1 MFTGLSSLRAQE
13 KKPKA
18 ANAELQDYLKKYTTP
33 AAADEPPKKKRKK
46 VKAAKPH
53 AVNIVDADITGFE
66 RSGAAPLSD
75 EEPEEPG
82 GCRRKHQQQPC
93 MTALTLPMVSAG
105 RSLQSISRNLAAAA
119 AIMTSADARNQLRT
133 APTSPQTSCHS
144 RVLCALLQ
152 KPLS

>member
-18 ANAELQDYLKKYTTP
+18 ENTQLQEYLKKYTTP

-53 AVNIVDADITGFE
+53 AVNIVDADLTGFE
-66 RSGAAPLSD
+66 RTVPAPLSD

-82 GCRRKHQQQPC
+82 GCSS
-93 MTALTLPMVSAG
+93 TS
-105 RSLQSISRNLAAAA
+105 SRHACRFAAASCRCLLLFSFA
-119 AIMTSADARNQLRT
+119 LYSNQ
-133 APTSPQTSCHS
+133 QTCFIWL
-144 RVLCALLQ
+144 LC
-152 KPLS
+152 